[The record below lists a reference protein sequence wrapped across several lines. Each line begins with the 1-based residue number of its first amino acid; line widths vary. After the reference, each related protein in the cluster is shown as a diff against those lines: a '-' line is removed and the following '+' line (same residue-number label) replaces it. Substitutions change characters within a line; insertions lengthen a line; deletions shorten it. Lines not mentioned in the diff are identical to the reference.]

1 MITKIECNNHLLHNY
16 INRLR
21 DVEICQK
28 KSEKSKGETIPG
40 FLRKIVQTRLI
51 RLRYAVTESIKYN
64 LK

>member
-1 MITKIECNNHLLHNY
+1 MITKIECGHHLLHNY

-21 DVEICQK
+21 DVEICKK
-28 KSEKSKGETIPG
+28 KSEKSKGETIPD

-51 RLRYAVTESIKYN
+51 RLRYGVTEAIKYN